1 MDDVANPQAE
11 RLMRLLEAHGL
22 TLNAAAK
29 LAGISESTLRAFRD
43 TPGRSLSLRIAD
55 AIGHAL
61 ARRTNRPV
69 HMPDITGLEQH
80 GAVYYHPP
88 GDTQAAA
95 SSVDVSRIAP
105 QETLVSAKAD
115 LPVYASAQ
123 AGPTGMTL
131 CYEPIEWVKT
141 PAPLLNVKGGF
152 GVYVVN
158 DSMEPKYR
166 QGDMIL
172 VHPGKQPR
180 RGDYVLVVLV
190 NGQGEHAAMVKRL
203 VAIDHLS
210 VRLEQ
215 LNPKEPVD
223 LERSKV
229 QAVFKVVGSYE
240 GA

>member
-1 MDDVANPQAE
+1 MEDVPNPQAV
-11 RLMRLLEAHGL
+11 RLMQLMEDHGL
-22 TLNAAAK
+22 SLNATAK

-43 TPGRSLSLRIAD
+43 TSGRSLSLRIAD

-61 ARRTNRPV
+61 AKRTNGPV
-69 HMPDITGLEQH
+69 HMPDVTGLEQH
-80 GAVYYHPP
+80 SAVYYHPP
-88 GDTQAAA
+88 ADSQA
-95 SSVDVSRIAP
+95 SVDISRIAP
-105 QETLVSAKAD
+105 KDAPYSAKAD

-123 AGPTGMTL
+123 AGPTGMAL

-190 NGQGEHAAMVKRL
+190 NGLGEHAAMIKRL
-203 VAIDHLS
+203 VAIDHIS

-215 LNPKEPVD
+215 LNPKEPID
-223 LERSKV
+223 LDRAKV